1 MASPIIRS
9 LLAERDLVELFDY
22 IAVDASE
29 DRAEA
34 VLRRIDQT
42 LETLAVMPRI
52 GRVRGDLV
60 GSPRSFSIW
69 PWLIIY
75 EPQESGEGIYV
86 WRIVDGRRDVPR
98 LIGGRPKF

>member
-42 LETLAVMPRI
+42 LETLAFMPRI

-75 EPQESGEGIYV
+75 ERNRAARAYTSCGSSTDAATC
-86 WRIVDGRRDVPR
+86 RA
-98 LIGGRPKF
+98 